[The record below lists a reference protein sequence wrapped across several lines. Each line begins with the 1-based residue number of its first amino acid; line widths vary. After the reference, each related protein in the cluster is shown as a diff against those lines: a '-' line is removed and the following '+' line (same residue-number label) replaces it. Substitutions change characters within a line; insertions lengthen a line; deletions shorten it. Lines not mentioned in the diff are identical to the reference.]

1 MLMIYKKGRDRSMKH
16 SIRIIMSVLL
26 CASLLFIF
34 ACTNQAGKQ
43 ESKKTVTLTIS
54 AAASLQDALTEI
66 QKKYEKEHKNIK
78 LAFNFGSSGALQQQ
92 IEQGAPADLFFSAA
106 ENKFRPL
113 VDKGLIN
120 KKESKNLLG
129 NEIVL
134 IVPKDK
140 ADTIKGFPSLANS
153 NVKQLAIGNPETT
166 PAGQYGKQT
175 LAKLNLWTKVKGKI
189 VYTKDVRQVLS
200 YVETNSVDAG
210 IVFKTD
216 AQVSDKVKIVD
227 TASANMHDPII
238 YPVGIIKN
246 TKHKTEATDFYQYLQ
261 TKDSL
266 QIFAKYGFKILK

>member
-1 MLMIYKKGRDRSMKH
+1 MKH
-16 SIRIIMSVLL
+16 SIRIIMSALL

-34 ACTNQAGKQ
+34 GCTNQAEKQ

-54 AAASLQDALTEI
+54 AAASLQDALAEI

-78 LAFNFGSSGALQQQ
+78 LEFNFGSSGALQQQ
-92 IEQGAPADLFFSAA
+92 IEQGAPVDLFFSAA

-120 KKESKNLLG
+120 KEESKNLLG

-140 ADTIKGFPSLANS
+140 AGTIKGFPSLANS
-153 NVKQLAIGNPETT
+153 NIKQLAIGNPETT

-175 LAKLNLWTKVKGKI
+175 LTKLNLWTKVKGKI

-216 AQVSDKVKIVD
+216 AQISDKVKIVD
-227 TASANMHDPII
+227 TAAANMHDPII

-246 TKHKTEATDFYQYLQ
+246 TKHKTEATDFYKYLQ

-266 QIFAKYGFKILK
+266 QIFEKYGFKILK